1 MHAGAIKGVFHAAR
15 VIAAINEP
23 NTVGAVCF
31 ERFVFAD
38 PQMTDQPNDWWVI
51 SQQNSV
57 IPTALIRQQNTLHFC
72 AQ

>member
-38 PQMTDQPNDWWVI
+38 PQMTDQPNDW
-51 SQQNSV
+51 
-57 IPTALIRQQNTLHFC
+57 
-72 AQ
+72 